1 MMVVPTADRVEP
13 VPDRI
18 VFGMVLFLASEVMFF
33 GALFGAYFFL
43 RVQTAVW
50 PPRDITLDAVEP
62 ALATVL
68 LVASS
73 GTMVLAERAADRG
86 DARRTTALIGVTAVL
101 GLLFVASQIRGWLVD
116 DFGISTNAYG
126 TMFYA
131 MTGFHA
137 LHVTAGLVLMVST
150 LPVALSAI
158 RSGGSLGQLRATAYY
173 WHFVDVVWVALF
185 ATLFVLR

>member
-1 MMVVPTADRVEP
+1 
-13 VPDRI
+13 
-18 VFGMVLFLASEVMFF
+18 
-33 GALFGAYFFL
+33 
-43 RVQTAVW
+43 
-50 PPRDITLDAVEP
+50 
-62 ALATVL
+62 
-68 LVASS
+68 
-73 GTMVLAERAADRG
+73 MVLAERAADRG